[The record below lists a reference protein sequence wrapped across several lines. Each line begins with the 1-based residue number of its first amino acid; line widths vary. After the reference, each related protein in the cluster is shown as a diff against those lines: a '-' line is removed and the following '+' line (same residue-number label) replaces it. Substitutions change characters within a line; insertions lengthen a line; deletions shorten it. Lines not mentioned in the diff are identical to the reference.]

1 MPTPPERPRD
11 DSLQILLGTYDGE
24 TYLTELLDSIVAQTH
39 RGWSL
44 TVRDDGSR
52 DGTLAIAQDYARHH
66 PERIVVTGR
75 QSPSGSAARNF
86 LELVAASTARYVM
99 LADQDDV
106 WLPDKIEVTLAA
118 MRDLEARLGPGVPAL
133 VHTDLTVTDADL
145 HVIERSMVRSQA
157 LDGEESRLGALVT
170 QNPVTGCTVM
180 VNRALADLVTPPF
193 DDVAMHDWWLAII
206 AAAFGGLAF
215 VGRPTV
221 LYRQHGS
228 NAVGARSVRTLRYK
242 VARALDRDGVVESLR
257 ASYAQAGAFLE
268 HYRSRLAADQV
279 ALLDAA
285 ASMPRRGRLSRLRSL
300 RRYGLWK
307 NTLIKRVGQVLYG

>member
-157 LDGEESRLGALVT
+157 LDGDESRLGALVT

-180 VNRALADLVTPPF
+180 VNRALADLVDPPF
-193 DDVAMHDWWLAII
+193 DGVAMHDWWLAVL
-206 AAAFGGLAF
+206 AAAFGGLGF
-215 VGRPTV
+215 VDRPTV
-221 LYRQHGS
+221 LYRQHGG
-228 NAVGARSVRTLRYK
+228 NAVGARSARTLRYK
-242 VARALDRDGVVESLR
+242 VARALDRDGVVASLR
-257 ASYAQAGAFLE
+257 DSYAQAEAFLE
-268 HYRSRLAADQV
+268 HYRDRLTVDQR
-279 ALLDAA
+279 ALLEAA
-285 ASMPRRGRLSRLRSL
+285 ATMPRRGKLSRLRSL
-300 RRYGLWK
+300 GRYGLWK